1 MKELMHKKIKSPVK
15 YFGGK
20 GNGIRE
26 TIYDHFPSPNTYDI
40 YIEPFG
46 GAANVLLGKPQFG
59 IEIYNDLEENIYS
72 LFKVVSDKALFPKF
86 KEMCDLAIYSHQ
98 FRDEYK
104 EDLKKNDLD
113 ILQRAFKYFYVNRTS
128 VNGIGGF
135 SVAQIIRRNM
145 SKSTSDF
152 LSSIDGLDTI
162 HNRMSSVI
170 IEKTDGLKLIEKYDK
185 NKVFMY
191 LDPPYVWSERS
202 PTRYKVDMTNKQQE
216 ELINLLIGLKNAK
229 ILLSGYNCELYK
241 KLTDNGWSKFEF
253 LVNMMDGNRK
263 PKTSIEVLWK
273 NYTNNDLSSKGS
285 LWQ

>member
-1 MKELMHKKIKSPVK
+1 MHKKIKSPVK

-26 TIYDHFPSPNTYDI
+26 TIYDHFPSQNTYDI

-72 LFKVVSDKALFPKF
+72 LFKIISDKTLFSKF
-86 KEMCDLAIYSHQ
+86 KEMCDLAIYSRQ
-98 FRDEYK
+98 LRDEYK

-113 ILQRAFKYFYVNRTS
+113 TLQRAFKYFYVNRTS

-162 HNRMSSVI
+162 HNRISSVI

-241 KLTDNGWSKFEF
+241 KLTDNGWSKFDF
-253 LVNMMDGNRK
+253 SVSMMDGNRK

>member
-1 MKELMHKKIKSPVK
+1 MHKKIKSPVK

-26 TIYDHFPSPNTYDI
+26 TIYDHFPSQNIYDI

-72 LFKVVSDKALFPKF
+72 LFKIISDKTLFSKF
-86 KEMCDLAIYSHQ
+86 KEMCDLAIYSRQ
-98 FRDEYK
+98 LRDEYK

-113 ILQRAFKYFYVNRTS
+113 TLQRAFKYFYVNRTS

-162 HNRMSSVI
+162 HNRISSVI

-241 KLTDNGWSKFEF
+241 KLTDNGWSKFDF
-253 LVNMMDGNRK
+253 SVSMMDGNRK